1 MIQSALPETTCV
13 PTASAATALPESPPA
28 RTVSTFPASATVIPI
43 RTQET
48 TNFGAIVPV
57 EGLVAVMIFNDLMHN
72 ERALSAY
79 VVDLSVR
86 KQNEGRDEPLAAFAL
101 GPIASPGQRS
111 ISQYLGGVIKA
122 MSVHLVDTKASDLF
136 RLLGAT
142 DRYDKTVNATYLIKD
157 GAIVWENIPTLSSQP
172 HDVDGL
178 YKAIALHSC
187 EP

>member
-1 MIQSALPETTCV
+1 MTYFVPPEAPLA
-13 PTASAATALPESPPA
+13 PTANVATTHPESPPA

-86 KQNEGRDEPLAAFAL
+86 KRNEGRDEPVTALAI
-101 GPIASPGQRS
+101 GPIVSPGQRS
-111 ISQYLGGVIKA
+111 LTQYLGSVVKA
-122 MSVHLVDTKASDLF
+122 MTVHLVDTKTSDLF

-142 DRYDKTVNATYLIKD
+142 DRYEKSVNATYLVKD
-157 GAIVWENIPTLSSQP
+157 GAIVWENIPTKASQP
-172 HDVDGL
+172 HDVEGL
-178 YKAIALHSC
+178 YKAIDLHS
-187 EP
+187 